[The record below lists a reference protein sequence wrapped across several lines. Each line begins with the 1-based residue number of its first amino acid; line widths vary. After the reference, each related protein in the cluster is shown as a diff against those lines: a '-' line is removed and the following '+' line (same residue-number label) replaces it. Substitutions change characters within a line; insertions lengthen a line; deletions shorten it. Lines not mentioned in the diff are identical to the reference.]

1 MTTSAGRRLR
11 RADLRVRSRE
21 QRLVPVNRRLEAF
34 AANFRPAHE
43 TITWKPQDPAT
54 LWTTE
59 EDRWEAHVRRIF
71 QARDAVLAESGALGW
86 LACQVEARRRRN
98 ERLRFQRLQRLPK
111 V

>member
-11 RADLRVRSRE
+11 AAELRARTRE

-43 TITWKPQDPAT
+43 AITWKPVDPQT

-59 EDRWEAHVRRIF
+59 EERWEAHVRKIH
-71 QARDAVLAESGALGW
+71 QARDAAIEDVGTAGW
-86 LACQVEARRRRN
+86 LALKVEARRRRN
-98 ERLRFQRLQRLPK
+98 ERLRFERLSRLPK